1 MMVRIMPTT
10 QSRRSRKGKIGLIPK
25 GFEAFL
31 RKASPSHQWDP
42 KHLIECRRHL
52 DTVSQPEKP
61 CRRLM
66 LFLPPRHGKSEQATI
81 HYPAYRLLRNQ
92 SMRVIIGAYNHSLA
106 CTFSRQTRRIVDR
119 FGFSFAPDLNKQNQW
134 GSVHGGGMYA
144 VGVGSGVT
152 GYGADLVV
160 IDDPVKSRAEAE
172 SPTYRQRVL
181 DWYQNDLYT
190 RLHPGAAIILIMTRW
205 HSLDLAG
212 QLLEEAKN
220 GGEQWEVVSL
230 PAIAEANDAIGRQ
243 PGEALWPDRYGVQD
257 FERIKRAIGS
267 YAFSA
272 LYQQHP
278 SPRDGGFFRHDWF
291 EIVEPGPMAG
301 VACRGWDTAATPG
314 SGDYTAGVRIV
325 RNGDR
330 YRVTDAW
337 RGQVSPAERR
347 TRQRKIAELDGFETI
362 QHLAQ
367 DPGSAG
373 VDQVEHD
380 IRNLAGFPV
389 MTHKPT
395 GSKEVR
401 AMPLAAACEAGL
413 VEIERGS
420 WNRDFLDELCSF
432 PTGRNDDQVDAAA
445 DAFNYLSRATPFEW
459 F

>member
-1 MMVRIMPTT
+1 
-10 QSRRSRKGKIGLIPK
+10 
-25 GFEAFL
+25 
-31 RKASPSHQWDP
+31 
-42 KHLIECRRHL
+42 
-52 DTVSQPEKP
+52 
-61 CRRLM
+61 M

-81 HYPAYRLLRNQ
+81 HYPAYRLLIDP
-92 SMRVIIGAYNHSLA
+92 SLRVIVGAYNHSLA
-106 CTFSRQTRRIVDR
+106 CNFSRQARRIANQ
-119 FGFSFAPDLNKQNQW
+119 FGFPFAEDLNRQNQW
-134 GSVHGGGMYA
+134 GSVHGGGLYA

-152 GYGADLVV
+152 GFGADLII

-190 RLHPGAAIILIMTRW
+190 RLHPGAAIVLIMTRW

-220 GGEQWEVVSL
+220 GGEPWEVVSL
-230 PAIAEANDAIGRQ
+230 PAIAEENDTLGRQ
-243 PGEALWPDRYGVQD
+243 PGEALWLDRYGTQD
-257 FERIKRAIGS
+257 FDRIKKAIGS

-272 LYQQHP
+272 LYQQRP
-278 SPRDGGFFRHDWF
+278 SPRDGGFFRHEWF
-291 EIVEPGPMAG
+291 AIVDPQPRNGL
-301 VACRGWDTAATPG
+301 ACRGWDTAATPG
-314 SGDYTAGVRIV
+314 SGDYTAGVKIV
-325 RNGDR
+325 RDGER
-330 YRVTDAW
+330 YVVTDAW

-347 TRQRKIAELDGFETI
+347 SRQRLIAELDGFETI

-380 IRNLAGFPV
+380 VRNLAGFPV

-401 AMPLAAACEAGL
+401 AMPFAAACEAGL
-413 VEIERGS
+413 VEIERGA
-420 WNRDFLDELCSF
+420 WNRDFIDELCSF

-445 DAFNYLSRATPFEW
+445 DAFNYLSRSEPFQW